1 MKTTVIDL
9 SADSFNGEIEAFL
22 TRLLESDLVGSLLVP
37 KRTTGGDNY
46 VHALIKNPAL
56 LADTDIGAPVMP
68 VQAARIISNLTFRV
82 PGEKIGVV
90 VKPCEARALVELTKF
105 KQIQR
110 ESVLIIAVD
119 CLGTYEP
126 KDFSALVKAGKTPAL
141 DLRKQAASGPCQ
153 ADSDSRFRSACEICE
168 FPALDTSVVDLVVGV
183 WGVDTEKQIYVEST
197 DDLAQSLVEK
207 SILEFNDQENSKRQE
222 IITSL
227 KSERTKACTQ
237 VLGDFQ
243 QQVNSIKGIQELLST
258 CMRCHN
264 CMINCPICYCRECVF
279 RSPTFEHTP
288 DQYLGWAEDKGAIR
302 MPANTVMFHLT
313 RLNHMVISCIG
324 CGMCDTACPNDIPVM
339 SLFRTV
345 GDKAQK
351 MMEYQPGRSYD
362 EPAPATTFQDTELV
376 TEAGMSGH

>member
-9 SADSFNGEIEAFL
+9 SCGSFNGEIEAFL

-37 KRTTGGDNY
+37 KQTTGGDNY

-68 VQAARIISNLTFRV
+68 VQAARIISNLTFRD

-90 VKPCEARALVELTKF
+90 VRPCEARALVELAKF
-105 KQIQR
+105 KQITR
-110 ESVLIIAVD
+110 DSLLIIAVD

-126 KDFSALVKAGKTPAL
+126 KDFSALCKAGKTPAL
-141 DLRKQAASGPCQ
+141 DLRKQAVTGACSPDDAAS
-153 ADSDSRFRSACEICE
+153 FRSACEICE
-168 FPALDTSVVDLVVGV
+168 YPAIDAGVVDMVVGL
-183 WGVDTEKQIYVEST
+183 WGVDTEKQLYVEAG
-197 DDLAQSLVEK
+197 DELADALSEK
-207 SILEFNDQENSKRQE
+207 SILEFNGQENPKRQE
-222 IITSL
+222 IIASV
-227 KSERTKACTQ
+227 KADRTKSCEQ
-237 VLGDFQ
+237 VLGDFSSK
-243 QQVNSIKGIQELLST
+243 VNSIKGIQELLST

-288 DQYLGWAEDKGAIR
+288 DQYLGWAKDKGAIR

-324 CGMCDTACPNDIPVM
+324 CGMCDTACPNDISVM

-345 GDKAQK
+345 GRNAQK
-351 MMEYQPGRSYD
+351 MMEYVPGQSYD
-362 EPAPATTFQDTELV
+362 EPAPATTFQDTELLA
-376 TEAGMSGH
+376 ESGMRGH